1 MSPAPEGLKGDAHL
15 QNVVY
20 VQSMFENWYLDY
32 ASYTILDRAL
42 PDILD
47 GLKPVQRRILHSM
60 SELEDGRYNK
70 VANIVGNT
78 MKYHPHGDASIA
90 DAIVQL
96 GQKEITID
104 PQGNW
109 GNIFTGD
116 PAAASRYI
124 EARLTKFAL
133 EVVFA
138 PKITQWKLSY
148 DGRNKEPVVLPIR
161 FPLLLAQGVKGIA
174 AMQFMMPYF
183 SQSSRRLSSEKAW
196 RRYGSRPIGQA
207 STHLPQRRQLETSP
221 RTASFSVRK
230 RRLDIPLP
238 A

>member
-1 MSPAPEGLKGDAHL
+1 MDDEKNQNLESEEIENKEGVSNSLPENSGENDAHL

-96 GQKEITID
+96 GQKDITID

-138 PKITQWKLSY
+138 PKITQWKMSY

-161 FPLLLAQGVKGIA
+161 FPLLLAQGAMTKCRVGDA
-174 AMQFMMPYF
+174 ACLLMDC
-183 SQSSRRLSSEKAW
+183 RRTFECLE
-196 RRYGSRPIGQA
+196 PV
-207 STHLPQRRQLETSP
+207 LRQNPDFFAHADVL
-221 RTASFSVRK
+221 
-230 RRLDIPLP
+230 
-238 A
+238 